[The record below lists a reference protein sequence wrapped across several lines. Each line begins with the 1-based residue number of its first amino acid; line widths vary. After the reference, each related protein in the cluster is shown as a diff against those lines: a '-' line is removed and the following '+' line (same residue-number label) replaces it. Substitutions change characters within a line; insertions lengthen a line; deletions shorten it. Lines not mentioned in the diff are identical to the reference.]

1 MPVLVPRRRR
11 LLSPAIAVALFAIA
25 LAGSAAPAR
34 AADTPSGKP
43 LYDDGPDGRYL
54 MGGSWLFRRDNA
66 GLGLKDAWQ
75 RQASTTGWT
84 RTTVP
89 MAWNNGDN
97 SNESMAG
104 GVGWYRK
111 DFKVP
116 SRSSA
121 YRWIVRFESA
131 NYRLSAWLNGRS
143 IGSHTGAYLP
153 FELDL
158 DGVKRGGVNRL
169 VVRIDSR
176 RHEQDFPPSSTTDDG
191 VPRGG
196 WWNYSG
202 LTREVYLRRV
212 RDVDLPAVAVTPTLA
227 CASCSARVALA
238 ATVRNPTGS
247 GQRVSVRARFGNR
260 SVALGSVGVGPGRSA
275 QVTKTIS
282 IAKPRLWS
290 PDKPSRYSASFEVV
304 RGGAVLARQRLRTG
318 IRQIKVSGGRL
329 LLNGRPLNWRGFGI
343 HEDDKTLGNALDNAA
358 RQRIV
363 DEAKD
368 AGATFLRGH
377 YPLHPQLLELADK
390 EGLLVWSEIPVYG
403 TKTQVLAERSV
414 RDAAAEE
421 LEENITANRNHPSII
436 VWSLGNELSTKPGPV
451 QGYYIQAAAN
461 QARKLDPSR
470 AIGLAVAAWPSAGCQ
485 TEYAP
490 LDVIG
495 FNEYFGWYSGPNGQ
509 TADREQLSAYLDALR
524 ACYPKQ
530 ALAVTEFGAEANREG
545 PPEEKGTYA
554 FQADFVKYHLD
565 VFATKPWLSGA
576 TYWTLEEFRVRPG
589 WDGGNPRPAPPVHQ
603 KAVIDWDGKKKPA
616 YYELQKSYRAT
627 QQLLPRRTR

>member
-1 MPVLVPRRRR
+1 VVVPPR
-11 LLSPAIAVALFAIA
+11 LRPILLACAAALCAVAL
-25 LAGSAAPAR
+25 AAPAAPAL
-34 AADTPSGKP
+34 AADKPSAKT
-43 LYDDGPDGRYL
+43 LYQDGPDGRYL
-54 MGGSWLFRRDNA
+54 LDGSWLFRADPTEA
-66 GLGLKDAWQ
+66 GLRDRWQ
-75 RQASTTGWT
+75 RSGSTAGWT

-89 MAWNNGDN
+89 SAWNNGDD
-97 SNESMAG
+97 SNASMAG

-111 DFKVP
+111 DFELP
-116 SRSSA
+116 SRASA
-121 YRWIVRFESA
+121 FRWLVRFESA
-131 NYRLSAWLNGRS
+131 NYRTRAWLNGRP
-143 IGSHTGAYLP
+143 IGTHQGAYLP

-158 DGVKRGGVNRL
+158 DGVKRSGVNRL

-176 RHEQDFPPSSTTDDG
+176 RHEADFPPSSTTDDG

-212 RDVDLPAVAVTPTLA
+212 RDVDLPAVAVTPTL
-227 CASCSARVALA
+227 SCSSCAARIEMA
-238 ATVRNPTGS
+238 ATLRNVTGK
-247 GQRVSVRARFGNR
+247 GQRVSVRATFGNR
-260 SVALGSVGVGPGRSA
+260 TVSLGSVGVGPGRTAEAS
-275 QVTKTIS
+275 KTIT

-290 PDKPSRYSASFEVV
+290 PERPSRYSARFEVV
-304 RGGAVLARQRLRTG
+304 RNGTVLARQRLRTG
-318 IRQIKVSGGRL
+318 IRQVRVSGGRL

-343 HEDDKTLGNALDNAA
+343 HEDDRKLGNALDNAA
-358 RQRIV
+358 RKRIV

-377 YPLHPQLLELADK
+377 YPLHPELLELADK

-403 TKTQVLAERSV
+403 TKTSVLKEKSV
-414 RDAAAEE
+414 RTAAATE
-421 LEENITANRNHPSII
+421 LRDNITANRNHPSII

-490 LDVIG
+490 LDIIG

-509 TADREQLSAYLDALR
+509 TADREQLPAYLDALR

-530 ALAVTEFGAEANREG
+530 AIAVTEFGAEANREG
-545 PPEEKGTYA
+545 PSEEKGTFA
-554 FQADFVKYHLD
+554 FQSDFVNYHLG
-565 VFATKPWLSGA
+565 VMATKPWLSGV

-589 WDGGNPRPAPPVHQ
+589 WDGGNPRPAAPIHQ
-603 KAVIDWDGKKKPA
+603 KAVIAWDGTKKPA
-616 YYELQKSYRAT
+616 YFELQKSFRAT
-627 QQLLPRRTR
+627 TQLRSGR